1 MLLGFTTA
9 GLAFALMATAAL
21 ADADVQSGK
30 KTFVICSTCHSIKK
44 NKNMAGP
51 SLFAVVGRKAATAP
65 GYVYSPAL
73 ERAGEDGVVW
83 DEATLDRWL
92 IDSKKVHHVVH
103 VMRLADGK
111 QRQDLIA
118 YLKTVK

>member
-1 MLLGFTTA
+1 MVLGFTAATLAVVLLATA
-9 GLAFALMATAAL
+9 GFAAGDAKSGQKTFALCA
-21 ADADVQSGK
+21 
-30 KTFVICSTCHSIKK
+30 TCHSTAK

-83 DEATLDRWL
+83 NEATLDRWL
-92 IDSKKVHHVVH
+92 IDSKKVHGVIH
-103 VMRLADGK
+103 VMRLPDEK

-118 YLKTVK
+118 YLKTRK